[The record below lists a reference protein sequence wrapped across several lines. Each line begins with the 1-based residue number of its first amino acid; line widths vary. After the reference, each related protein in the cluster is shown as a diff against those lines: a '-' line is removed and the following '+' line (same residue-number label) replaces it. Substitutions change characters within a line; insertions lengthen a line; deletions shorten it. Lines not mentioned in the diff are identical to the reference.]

1 MFAKVSAKFATW
13 RPATWIQQKIQD
25 KAIEVDKISTG
36 DNCADIG
43 TKNLNAHTLTRFMK
57 AIGIGYFL
65 GASPSTLFVGCI
77 VAQATLVDT
86 RDNDGSHAD
95 SAGAGLMDD
104 HWQFGLFEFM
114 ITTWFMM
121 VATIWRLT
129 RTTRRGRTARRT
141 VGVQTDDVAQTL
153 VVPPIPAVAPYVP
166 RVFRSRRA
174 GEVQHLF
181 RDCGHLTNC
190 TNIEET
196 AVCLTCLRAAR
207 TLM

>member
-1 MFAKVSAKFATW
+1 M
-13 RPATWIQQKIQD
+13 
-25 KAIEVDKISTG
+25 
-36 DNCADIG
+36 
-43 TKNLNAHTLTRFMK
+43 TKFMK
-57 AIGIGYFL
+57 AIGIGQFIAAAPTAL
-65 GASPSTLFVGCI
+65 LVGCI
-77 VAQATLVDT
+77 IAQVTLAAAASDP
-86 RDNDGSHAD
+86 DHSD
-95 SAGAGLMDD
+95 AGARLMDD

-129 RTTRRGRTARRT
+129 RTTRTGRTARRT
-141 VGVQTDDVAQTL
+141 VGVQTDDDAQTL

-181 RDCGHLTNC
+181 RNCSHLLNC

-196 AVCLTCLRAAR
+196 AVCLTCMRTAR